1 MVEVVTRTIHGRL
14 LLRPD
19 PETTERIAGVLA
31 RAQELYEMPIHAVAV
46 LSNHYHLLLTPR
58 DAEHLARF
66 MGHVNSN
73 IAREVGRLRGW
84 RQKFWG
90 GRYKVVAVSGE
101 EEAQVARLRYIL
113 SHGAKENLVESSE
126 QWPGL
131 HCARALRDG
140 EELRGR
146 WFDRT
151 TFHEASRYGRRV
163 DPKAHSEE
171 LRVVLSPLPCWK
183 DRSVAE
189 IRCLVG
195 EMLEN
200 IRDEAGVERR
210 DVAARVAGARRAAST
225 SALAPARPPEPFGGP
240 PIHAASREVRR
251 RFVEARR
258 WFLDAYRDAARRLRK
273 GDLAVIF
280 PDGCFPPGLPF
291 TGFPG
296 AV

>member
-19 PETTERIAGVLA
+19 PETTERIAGVFA
-31 RAQELYEMPIHAVAV
+31 RAQKLYDMPIHAVAV
-46 LSNHYHLLLTPR
+46 LSNHYHLLLSPR

-73 IAREVGRLRGW
+73 IAREIGRLRGW

-90 GRYKVVAVSGE
+90 DRYQVVAVSGE
-101 EEAQVARLRYIL
+101 EEAQVARLHYVL
-113 SHGAKENLVESSE
+113 SQGVKEQLVERSE

-140 EELRGR
+140 EDLLGR

-151 TFHEASRYGRRV
+151 TLNEATRYGRKV
-163 DPKAHSEE
+163 DPRAHSEE
-171 LRVVLSPLPCWK
+171 LRMVLSPLPCWQ
-183 DRSVAE
+183 DRSTTE
-189 IRCLVG
+189 IQRLVG
-195 EMLEN
+195 EILET
-200 IRDEAGVERR
+200 IRDEAEVARR
-210 DVAARVAGARRAAST
+210 AVGSHVAGAQRLTVKSP
-225 SALAPARPPEPFGGP
+225 LAPRCSPERFGGA

-258 WFLDAYRDAARRLRK
+258 WFLDAYRDASRRLRR
-273 GDLAVIF
+273 GDSGVMF

-291 TGFPG
+291 TGFARTG
-296 AV
+296 